1 MDGIVKVWGG
11 SYWDY
16 WFTENEIL
24 RVSLVSQ
31 TVVIVAILLM
41 ATLGFLL
48 GLIGITIGVV
58 VLVLVYARVRR
69 TAKKRR
75 SQLEGRSIDDL
86 VGSKMIGLRIPY
98 SDVSHAELGSGQISI
113 FYRRRRIRMKVPPG
127 DLPQLDTLLRSKL
140 GDKLTVSTG

>member
-1 MDGIVKVWGG
+1 MDGILKIWSG

-31 TVVIVAILLM
+31 TVLIVAVLLT

-58 VLVLVYARVRR
+58 VLLVVYARVRR
-69 TAKKRR
+69 TARKRR
-75 SQLEGRSIDDL
+75 SQLEGKSIDDL

-98 SDVSHAELGSGQISI
+98 SEVSRAELGSGQISI
-113 FYRRRRIRMKVPPG
+113 FYGRRRIRMKVPPG
-127 DLPQLDTLLRSKL
+127 DIPQLDALLRSKL
-140 GDKLTVSTG
+140 GDRLTVSTG